1 MERVVEASSS
11 GEQWNRGHLCT
22 GHGKEEMNED
32 IDVLEY
38 RFEDDGSIPN
48 NPTLPLLVYPQALA
62 SSELDTSRCRELLS
76 ENGWGGSWV
85 DGVFPYHHY
94 HSTSH
99 EVLCVV
105 GGSASIA
112 FGGPRGEI
120 FEVSAGDAVV
130 IPAGVGHCNRGSDG
144 EFSVIGAYPRG
155 QENYDLRTGEEG
167 ERPEVL
173 KNISNAT
180 LPESDP
186 LFGKEGPLSRSW
198 TG

>member
-1 MERVVEASSS
+1 MEEGA
-11 GEQWNRGHLCT
+11 RGAEVREH
-22 GHGKEEMNED
+22 
-32 IDVLEY
+32 

-48 NPTLPLLVYPQALA
+48 NPTLPVLVYPQVLA
-62 SSELDTSRCRELLS
+62 GSDLDPSRCKELLS
-76 ENGWGGSWV
+76 ENGWAGAWA

-112 FGGPRGEI
+112 FGGPHGETI
-120 FEVSAGDAVV
+120 QVSAGDAVV
-130 IPAGVGHCNRGSDG
+130 IPAGVGHRNKGSESG
-144 EFSVIGAYPRG
+144 FSVVGAYPPG
-155 QENYDLRTGEEG
+155 QQDYDLRTGEED

-173 KNISNAT
+173 ENIRNAA
-180 LPESDP
+180 LPKSDP
-186 LFGKEGPLSRSW
+186 LFGEGGPLVWRW

>member
-1 MERVVEASSS
+1 MEDRTQGSEV
-11 GEQWNRGHLCT
+11 T
-22 GHGKEEMNED
+22 GYGFD
-32 IDVLEY
+32 
-38 RFEDDGSIPN
+38 DDGSIPN

-62 SSELDTSRCRELLS
+62 GSDLNPSRCKELLS
-76 ENGWGGSWV
+76 ANGWGGAWV

-112 FGGPRGEI
+112 FGGPQGETI
-120 FEVSAGDAVV
+120 EVSAGDVVV
-130 IPAGVGHCNRGSDG
+130 IPAGVGHCNKGSDG
-144 EFSVIGAYPRG
+144 EFSVVGAYPRG

-173 KNISNAT
+173 ENISNVA

-186 LFGKEGPLSRSW
+186 LFGEGGPLLRSW
-198 TG
+198 SG